1 MNLIQRIVEYKYWML
16 MIVICL
22 VILAFTLGYVEGHG
36 DGFASVDCLNQSAKL
51 FNFSLTI

>member
-1 MNLIQRIVEYKYWML
+1 MLYQKIEQHKYWIV

-22 VILAFTLGYVEGHG
+22 VILAFTFGYVEGHG